1 MNKTLISIIRLLVVF
16 VMPIFITLTA
26 ARIMVADWYPKY
38 EYAKPDF
45 PADSYGFTTEQRL
58 ERALVSIHFLN
69 DPRPAEQAIELLD
82 ALRLP
87 GADKALFNQYERSH
101 MMDVKRFTDKLWL
114 FWRISVVLVIG
125 GLTLL
130 LVRKRTQ
137 PDAYAAIF
145 GGGLLTTGLLGFLV
159 AFVLVGWRTF
169 FIGFHELFFPPGSWT
184 FDWSDSLIR
193 LFPDRFWFDAGIL
206 LVGGAFAA
214 GVLVSGSG
222 YWLGRRARGA

>member
-114 FWRISVVLVIG
+114 
-125 GLTLL
+125 
-130 LVRKRTQ
+130 
-137 PDAYAAIF
+137 
-145 GGGLLTTGLLGFLV
+145 
-159 AFVLVGWRTF
+159 
-169 FIGFHELFFPPGSWT
+169 
-184 FDWSDSLIR
+184 
-193 LFPDRFWFDAGIL
+193 
-206 LVGGAFAA
+206 
-214 GVLVSGSG
+214 
-222 YWLGRRARGA
+222 

>member
-69 DPRPAEQAIELLD
+69 DPRPAGQAIELLD

-101 MMDVKRFTDKLWL
+101 MMEVNRFTDKLWL